1 MRMGRA
7 AYSSDRKDEVEDVQH
22 EKNAG
27 DEYRSTS
34 NLRLVDAGRTYTK
47 YMVPVCN
54 ANHFV
59 SHCIIRNDAG
69 RRETYHREGEYLKA
83 IVAWTVGSS
92 SSHPDCSTLSR

>member
-34 NLRLVDAGRTYTK
+34 AICSVEAGRTYTK
-47 YMVPVCN
+47 YTVPVCN
-54 ANHFV
+54 ANQFL
-59 SHCIIRNDAG
+59 SHCIIRMTLEGG
-69 RRETYHREGEYLKA
+69 RRTIAKENIRQ
-83 IVAWTVGSS
+83 
-92 SSHPDCSTLSR
+92 R